1 MRIVCGTTPLPAR
14 PRHHEGLSCM
24 ALTPELRRGIDAICD
39 YLFGVGCRATIN
51 EDEHYACAGAMLSR
65 PT

>member
-1 MRIVCGTTPLPAR
+1 
-14 PRHHEGLSCM
+14 M